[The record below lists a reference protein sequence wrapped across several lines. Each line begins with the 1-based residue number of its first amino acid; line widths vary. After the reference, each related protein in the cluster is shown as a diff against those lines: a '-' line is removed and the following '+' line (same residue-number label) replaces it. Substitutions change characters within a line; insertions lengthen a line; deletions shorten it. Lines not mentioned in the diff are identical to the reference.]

1 MFEVENI
8 TVGYGKKQIVH
19 NVNVQIRKG
28 RIVCLLGPN
37 GSGKTTLFKALL
49 GMLPLTTGTIRLDG
63 KAIDTY
69 TSREFAKKVGYVPQ
83 LHNPTFPFTVVDI
96 VCTGR
101 IAHNPLFSG
110 CSNEDCDIAEDML
123 DRMGIYKL
131 KDKVYTEISGGER
144 QMVLIAR
151 AMAQQPEFI
160 IMDEPT
166 AHLDYGNQIRTIERI
181 GKLSNDKMGVIF
193 TTHNPEHP
201 LYCADDVIA
210 LKNGTIEGIGCPHTI
225 ISAGMIRQLY
235 NIDVVIDRN
244 RIYHGTLN

>member
-1 MFEVENI
+1 MFEVDNI
-8 TVGYGKKQIVH
+8 TVGYGKIQILH
-19 NVNVQIRKG
+19 SVNVQIKRG

-49 GMLPLTTGTIRLDG
+49 GMLPLTAGTIRLDG
-63 KAIDTY
+63 KTIDAY
-69 TSREFAKKVGYVPQ
+69 TSKEFAKKVAYVPQ
-83 LHNPTFPFTVVDI
+83 IHNPTFPFTVVDI

-101 IAHNPLFSG
+101 IAYSSIFAG
-110 CSNEDCDIAEDML
+110 CSKDDCDVAEEML
-123 DRMGIYKL
+123 DKMGIYKL

-181 GKLSNDKMGVIF
+181 GKMSNDKMGVIF

-201 LYCADDVIA
+201 LHCADDVIA
-210 LKNGTIEGIGCPHTI
+210 LKNGTIEGIGYPQSV
-225 ISAGMIRQLY
+225 ISSKMIRELY
-235 NIDVVIDRN
+235 DIDVVIDKK
-244 RIYHGTLN
+244 RIYHGTLS